1 MLYKITRFLYYNI
14 TLYYNI
20 MLGGYTYRNMFSKSK
35 SFTANK
41 IGSKTGSKTGS
52 KSKRTKRSKRSK
64 RPKNTRRTK
73 KIGLLNF

>member
-1 MLYKITRFLYYNI
+1 
-14 TLYYNI
+14 

-41 IGSKTGSKTGS
+41 IGSKTGS